1 MDQEQPVDND
11 LESFAAALSGLK
23 PRQSSTSH
31 ERLMFEVWRS
41 QEDLV
46 NRRRLRV
53 WKLATGI
60 STATALVFL
69 ALFLGSLAP
78 QRIADHRIPS
88 PSESTNRSYSVV
100 NVPER
105 PMQPNRDLPTEVSIN
120 GLERRHIDLRDHVFT
135 EHFDDVPLSQITGS
149 FNSSNATAYRD
160 LWESAMNSTESG
172 G

>member
-23 PRQSSTSH
+23 PRPSSTSH

-41 QEDLV
+41 QEALV
-46 NRRRLRV
+46 NRRRLMV

-60 STATALVFL
+60 STTTAAVFL
-69 ALFLGSLAP
+69 TLFLENLAP
-78 QRIADHRIPS
+78 QMIADQRNPS
-88 PSESTNRSYSVV
+88 ASQSSNQASSVG

-105 PMQPNRDLPTEVSIN
+105 PMPSHQDLPTEVSMN
-120 GLERRHIDLRDHVFT
+120 GLERRHIDLRDHIFT
-135 EHFDDVPLSQITGS
+135 EHFDDVPLSQISGN
-149 FNSSNATAYRD
+149 FNSSNATTYRD
-160 LWESAMNSTESG
+160 FWESAMNSTESG